1 MLQVESVR
9 KSFGDTAA
17 IDDASL
23 VVEQGSIVALI
34 GPNGAGKSTTFRIVA
49 GLTRPDAG
57 QVRWRG
63 QIIHNALPK
72 EQLGFLPEERG
83 LYQDVNVAEL
93 LKYWAR
99 LRAIATSKIPEL
111 LEYWLHR
118 LDLHPKRNEKVRSLS
133 KGNQQK
139 LQLAACLIHSPCLLV
154 LDEPFSGL
162 DPINQDFVCDILIEH
177 AGAGTAILIS
187 AHQLALVERIAS
199 SVSLI
204 QSGRTSLMSGFG
216 KPRTENPD
224 PSPRSIT
231 LLLKQGPTPDFNNLP
246 PHRLTTQG
254 VNRLTIDFSAISLSS
269 FTAALAE
276 IGQHNTI
283 LDVEFTRPNLH
294 QAYIS
299 AITSNRS
306 GVQNGP

>member
-1 MLQVESVR
+1 MLQIESIR
-9 KSFGDTAA
+9 KSFGNTAA

-63 QIIHNALPK
+63 QIIHSALPK

-99 LRAIATSKIPEL
+99 LRAIATPKITEL
-111 LEYWLHR
+111 LEHWLHR
-118 LDLHPKRNEKVRSLS
+118 LDLYTKRNEKVRSLS

-139 LQLAACLIHSPCLLV
+139 LQLAACLMHSPCLLV

-162 DPINQDFVCDILIEH
+162 DPINQEFVSDILIER

-199 SVSLI
+199 SVALI
-204 QSGRTSLMSGFG
+204 QSGRTSVMSGFG
-216 KPRTENPD
+216 KPLTENPA

-254 VNRLTIDFSAISLSS
+254 ENRLTIDFLAISLSS

-276 IGQHNTI
+276 IGQHDTVI
-283 LDVEFTRPNLH
+283 DIEFTRADLH